1 LYQSYPD
8 KNNQSNRKGQTL
20 ILNES
25 FLDWAMEE
33 RKNCA
38 LSLSAEEYSRFCQ
51 ADVFITNSEFGIII
65 FDLTG
70 LELIVNIFLWVNCD
84 SKEELDEVRYRLR
97 LKLSNVKQLKSM
109 IQEYEEVEEYEKC
122 SEIKKEISK
131 KIR

>member
-1 LYQSYPD
+1 MKIKKFYDFRVNEIFGFKKKEKPMVNRIDACVEDVIVFLKD
-8 KNNQSNRKGQTL
+8 NNINNWTEFTTSG
-20 ILNES
+20 
-25 FLDWAMEE
+25 
-33 RKNCA
+33 
-38 LSLSAEEYSRFCQ
+38 RF
-51 ADVFITNSEFGIII
+51 DRFTINTII
-65 FDLTG
+65 DS
-70 LELIVNIFLWVNCD
+70 NCD